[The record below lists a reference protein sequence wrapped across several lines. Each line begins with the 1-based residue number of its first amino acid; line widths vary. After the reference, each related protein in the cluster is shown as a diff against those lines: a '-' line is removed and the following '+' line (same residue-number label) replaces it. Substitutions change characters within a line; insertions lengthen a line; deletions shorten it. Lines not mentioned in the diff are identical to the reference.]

1 MPDYLENEMDHSARK
16 MSSAVGNSAWGTML
30 SLSLTLTLV
39 LGLAIAPNS
48 AFAGQQF
55 PLGPD
60 LQMTPGSLCNRGSTT
75 RYPERIRY
83 CARHVDPQLK
93 NQIIRDYD
101 MELGYNVRQMARRKF
116 KIDHFI
122 PLCAGG
128 SNNVDN
134 LWPQHES
141 VYEITD
147 PLEPAVCEKMA
158 AGRLL
163 QVDAI
168 ILVRQAKTD
177 LSKAR
182 EILSYIESL

>member
-1 MPDYLENEMDHSARK
+1 MDRSFRK
-16 MSSAVGNSAWGTML
+16 MTSVLVSFAVMTAM
-30 SLSLTLTLV
+30 TLTT
-39 LGLAIAPNS
+39 LAAS
-48 AFAGQQF
+48 ANQPF
-55 PLGPD
+55 PMGPD
-60 LQMTPGSLCNRGSTT
+60 PEMTPGSLCTT
-75 RYPERIRY
+75 SSAIRYPERIRY
-83 CARHVDPQLK
+83 CARHVDPKLK

-101 MELGYNVRQMARRKF
+101 QELGYNVQQMARRKF

-163 QVDAI
+163 QADAI
-168 ILVRQAKTD
+168 RLVRQAKTD
-177 LSKAR
+177 LSKAE
-182 EILSYIESL
+182 EILILIESL